1 MWLQVIML
9 FTMVL
14 CFYALISQR
23 FIIASVAIIIETLC
37 LVMYRKYSAK
47 YLVDKK
53 SRTVQFY
60 EKSVQGLKR
69 EVLHG
74 FDDIQCGI
82 CITSN
87 ATYFHVFHEI
97 EYGLA
102 IKTGKGQFLVLKDG
116 MYLNEA
122 KRHCKA
128 LEDIIDQESKAKAVQ
143 DFGEIL
149 NSDVEEKYGTVMMIL
164 FSLMVIVFTW
174 K

>member
-1 MWLQVIML
+1 M
-9 FTMVL
+9 
-14 CFYALISQR
+14 
-23 FIIASVAIIIETLC
+23 
-37 LVMYRKYSAK
+37 
-47 YLVDKK
+47 
-53 SRTVQFY
+53 
-60 EKSVQGLKR
+60 
-69 EVLHG
+69 
-74 FDDIQCGI
+74 
-82 CITSN
+82 
-87 ATYFHVFHEI
+87 
-97 EYGLA
+97 
-102 IKTGKGQFLVLKDG
+102 VLKDG